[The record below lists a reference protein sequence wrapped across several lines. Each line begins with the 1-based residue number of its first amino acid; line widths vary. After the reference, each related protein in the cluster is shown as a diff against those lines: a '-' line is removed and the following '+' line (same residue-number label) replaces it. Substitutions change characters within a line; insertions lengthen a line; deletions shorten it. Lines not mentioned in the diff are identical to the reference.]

1 VGEASE
7 RLGQLAAAVRH
18 PGIRRLQLAWTGC
31 ITAELAA
38 AVGLAVVAHRLGGLG
53 AVGLLGLIRS
63 LPAAALGPFVASVA
77 ERRDHGRVL
86 VAVLSARAALL
97 ALAVLVVATP
107 VPDLLVFVVAAAD
120 ALVYSAWW
128 PTHSALVPQLA
139 TSPDQATAA
148 NVATTVIE
156 NLGTLVGPLV
166 GAALLAL
173 SSPTAIFAVA
183 AALLA
188 AGAVVAAPLAGSE
201 GGATGP
207 EEDAPPTEGD
217 GDEHAGALAGF
228 RVALR
233 SSAPRAVIGLYLV
246 QTFALGVLGTLLVAV
261 AVDLLDVGD
270 EGIGLLNAAVGA
282 GGLLGALASVA
293 LVGRGRLGRVLAAAL
308 VAWGAALLVAGG
320 APALVVVVPMLALLG
335 ACNAVV
341 DVAALTLLQRVVP
354 DAVLVRVLGVFEGLW
369 WAMLGLGAVA
379 GAALADATGP
389 RAALLWTGALLPAVT
404 LGSLG
409 ALRRLDA
416 VGGPPPAVLDR
427 LRAVPFFAPLSP
439 TALERLA
446 FSAAV
451 EDVACGQVV
460 VRAGDPGD
468 AFYVIAAGS
477 FEVEVGV
484 DAEGGRRRRLGP
496 EASFGEVALLR
507 DVPRSATVRAAT
519 DGRLLRITRGRFLE
533 ALRFD
538 PSMHEL
544 ARTRAD
550 RLLARQARRQPGR
563 AAS

>member
-18 PGIRRLQLAWTGC
+18 PGIRRLQVAWTGC

-63 LPAAALGPFVASVA
+63 LPAAALGPFVASLA
-77 ERRDHGRVL
+77 ERRDHGRML
-86 VAVLSARAALL
+86 VAVLAARAASLGV
-97 ALAVLVVATP
+97 AVVVVATP
-107 VPDLLVFVVAAAD
+107 VSDGLVFAVAAVD

-139 TSPDQATAA
+139 ASPDQATAA

-156 NLGTLVGPLV
+156 NLGTLVGPLL
-166 GAALLAL
+166 GAVLLAL

-188 AGAVVAAPLAGSE
+188 AGAVVAAPLAG
-201 GGATGP
+201 GGG
-207 EEDAPPTEGD
+207 EEAPPTEGE

-293 LVGRGRLGRVLAAAL
+293 LVGRGRLGRALGAAL
-308 VAWGAALLVAGG
+308 VTWGAALLVAGG

-404 LGSLG
+404 LGSVG

-416 VGGPPPAVLDR
+416 VGGPPSAVLDR

-451 EDVACGQVV
+451 EDVARGQVV

-477 FEVEVGV
+477 FEV

-496 EASFGEVALLR
+496 DASFGEVALLR

-550 RLLARQARRQPGR
+550 RLLARQARREADRPAR
-563 AAS
+563 